1 MRKHLRLIVGIV
13 MVLGL
18 ALGSHGDVFAAS
30 APQPSGSSPTATQ
43 GGTAILNVATAT
55 YADAAGETYSTI
67 SNTVQTTVALIG
79 ALVVDPKVPAADL
92 AAAATDRAPAGPTTR
107 TFTITNTS
115 NIPDAYTITTEA
127 NAAAALVSIVY
138 RSGSA
143 SIPVTVGSTVSP
155 TVAPGDSI
163 SVAVKVDTTGLSID
177 TAVPV
182 TITARTTATGTTN
195 GLQSDSAEQW
205 IVVAKGA
212 DLVGPGGPNTRI
224 AKTVDHTTVVQSQ
237 PGGTVTYD
245 IVAMNSG
252 GSAAANVVVT
262 DAIPTGLT
270 ADPATVVAKIDGAVV
285 PSTADLAK
293 GTLTVRVAS
302 LPSGSTLDVS
312 FACAVPNGQ
321 TIGLT
326 YVNVAAI
333 SADGIPNLPTTPTSV
348 LTGSANIVFDGY
360 AGGVQPVGGAIVT
373 LLDANGQPVVL
384 STGHAPSLTGT
395 QTGSFANAQNPYV
408 TGPDGTYGF
417 DLDASKIT
425 GPTQYMLTISSPNY
439 LNRRIALDLTPGSG
453 GTPLYDV
460 AVTALDNQ
468 PLAMAGGFSLTS
480 TNVNIDNIFGFFGNL
495 PLFRART
502 LVVTKNV
509 DRQVAQP
516 GDRLDYSID
525 IQNTSASTIGSTQI
539 VDTLPAGLAYAPG
552 TAKLDGVAL
561 EPTINGRTLTWT
573 VPALAPSSDTLL
585 TYVCVVYPSV
595 ASGTNLTNSVGVTGL
610 IPGTTAT
617 TTANANVSV
626 QIVGGAFSQ
635 RQVITGRVFVD
646 AMKTGRFRSGDT
658 GIAGVRVFLEDG
670 SSVVTDAQGRFSFP
684 GARPGMHVL
693 RVDPTTLPLGVHPY
707 DGYPVTS
714 SRSAQQLVHG
724 LMDDGLI
731 EDVEFAMAPQ

>member
-30 APQPSGSSPTATQ
+30 GSQPGAASPAATQ
-43 GGTAILNVATAT
+43 GGTAIVNVATAT
-55 YADAAGETYSTI
+55 YADAEGETYATV
-67 SNTVQTTVALIG
+67 SNTVETTVALIG
-79 ALVVDPKVPAADL
+79 ALVVDPKIPAADL
-92 AAAATDRAPAGPTTR
+92 TAAATDRAPAGPTTR

-115 NIPDAYTITTEA
+115 NIPDAYTITAEA
-127 NAAAALVSIVY
+127 SAPAALVSIVY
-138 RSGSA
+138 QAGS
-143 SIPVTVGSTVSP
+143 STIPVTVGSTVSP
-155 TVAPGDSI
+155 TVAPGASI
-163 SVAVKVDTTGLSID
+163 GVAVKVDTTGLNVD

-195 GLQSDSAEQW
+195 GLQSDSGEQW

-212 DLVGPGGPNTRI
+212 DLVGPGGPNTHI

-252 GSAAANVVVT
+252 GSAATNVVVT
-262 DAIPTGLT
+262 DIIPSGLT
-270 ADPATVVAKIDGAVV
+270 ADPATVVAKVDGSVV
-285 PSTADLAK
+285 PSTTNLAN
-293 GTLTVRVAS
+293 GTLTVRIPT

-312 FACAVPNGQ
+312 FDCAVPNGQ

-326 YVNVAAI
+326 FVNIATI

-348 LTGSANIVFDGY
+348 LTGTANIVFDGY
-360 AGGVQPVGGAIVT
+360 GGGAQPVGGATVT
-373 LLDANGQPVVL
+373 LLDASGQPVVL
-384 STGHAPSLTGT
+384 ASGRAAGLAGPQGGT
-395 QTGSFANAQNPYV
+395 LANAQNPFV

-417 DLDASKIT
+417 DLDPSSIT
-425 GPTQYMLTISSPNY
+425 GPTHYTLTISAPNY

-453 GTPLYDV
+453 GVPLYDV
-460 AVTALDNQ
+460 TVTSLDDQ

-480 TNVNIDNIFGFFGNL
+480 ADVNINNIFGFFGNL

-516 GDRLDYSID
+516 GDRLNYTID

-552 TAKLDGVAL
+552 TAKLDGATL
-561 EPTINGRTLTWT
+561 EPTVNGRTLTWT

-595 ASGTNLTNSVGVTGL
+595 PSGTNLTNSVGVTGL

-617 TTANANVSV
+617 TTASSNVSV

-635 RQVITGRVFVD
+635 RQVITGRVFID
-646 AMKTGRFRSGDT
+646 AMKTGRFRPGDS

-707 DGYPVTS
+707 AGYPVTS